1 MRKAVLFSIAAGV
14 MFGASGLAGAQ
25 TSPVGQNLD
34 GTVTDYKNIMAA
46 NRDQDASYNTLSA
59 RGVKT
64 TDKDRENARSKH
76 ASAVPATAADIKGGA
91 QVRDV
96 KGVPIGTI
104 AALGTNEVTSDSDQ
118 IVIDTGHGKIGVP
131 LAAFG
136 KDDKG
141 LLLSITAQKFNE
153 LMAQANAQASAA
165 PAK

>member
-1 MRKAVLFSIAAGV
+1 MRKAILLGVAGGVVLAFSAVAN
-14 MFGASGLAGAQ
+14 AQDSHAPAGAGGVN
-25 TSPVGQNLD
+25 SRDV
-34 GTVTDYKNIMAA
+34 MAA

-104 AALGTNEVTSDSDQ
+104 AALGANEITSDSDQ

-136 KDDKG
+136 KDGKG

-153 LMAQANAQASAA
+153 LMAQANTQASAA

>member
-14 MFGASGLAGAQ
+14 MFGASGLASAQ

-104 AALGTNEVTSDSDQ
+104 AALGTNEMTSDSDQ